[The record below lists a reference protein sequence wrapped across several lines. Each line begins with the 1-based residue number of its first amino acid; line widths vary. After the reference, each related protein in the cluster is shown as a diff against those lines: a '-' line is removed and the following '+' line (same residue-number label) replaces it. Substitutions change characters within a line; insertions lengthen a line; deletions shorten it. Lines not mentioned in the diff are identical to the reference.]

1 MLMMKDLREFK
12 IPFVGLKEGKHEF
25 DYRIDN
31 SFFDLFDFD
40 EFYSSDIRVKVDFVK
55 KPTLFELN
63 FIIDGTVNVD
73 CDRTG
78 EPFDMTIHGQYPL
91 IVKFGEEK
99 QELDEDLLII
109 PFSAFELDL
118 SHYIYENIV
127 LSVPL
132 KRVNQD
138 SEEIEIKLENKNE
151 KNKDKGHD
159 PRWDK
164 LNKLITGK

>member
-31 SFFDLFDFD
+31 TFFDLFDFD
-40 EFYSSDIRVKVDFVK
+40 EFYSSDIRVRLDFVK
-55 KPTLFELN
+55 KATFFELN

-73 CDRTG
+73 CDRSG
-78 EPFDMTIHGQYPL
+78 EPFDMAIQGEYPL
-91 IVKFGEEK
+91 IVKFGDEMREVDEE
-99 QELDEDLLII
+99 LLLI
-109 PFSAFELDL
+109 PFSAYELDL

-132 KRVNQD
+132 KRVNED
-138 SEEIEIKLENKNE
+138 SQEIEIKEENKNE

-164 LNKLITGK
+164 LNELITGK